1 MAEATIS
8 PSPRG
13 SDSDLGRPGRE
24 PAEPD
29 PTAGRGGLAISE
41 DWAATIVG
49 LVLLGLALA
58 GVITRAMIP

>member
-1 MAEATIS
+1 MADATI
-8 PSPRG
+8 G
-13 SDSDLGRPGRE
+13 SGPHGGDPDLGRPGRE
-24 PAEPD
+24 PGDPD
-29 PTAGRGGLAISE
+29 PTARRGGWAISE